1 MAAAAPKP
9 EDRLA
14 FADELAQVRADLE
27 KRLAENKQVLE
38 DENASPSDIEAARKH
53 VEQDVYG
60 EFQEELKELEFEYQF
75 ILLRSLTLFH
85 KEMRSGSLPERLHE
99 IKENLTGTVGKF
111 DYQTNLPDTN
121 WDWNS
126 IICKQC
132 RKMGLRPMPG
142 TNELFCPRCGVL
154 ETLDGAYFDYE
165 EVHKC
170 GDFKIVK
177 QRRTRRKYSFR
188 NFLEKHRKIITSNGH
203 ILSFETIKNAN
214 EIFERIEEYL
224 PKRIS
229 MPFVAYKILTNFV
242 KSTEEKYV
250 LNYFF
255 LQVPQNAV
263 AKHIGKWNEM
273 LWHFDAQEA

>member
-1 MAAAAPKP
+1 MASTASPKP

-14 FADELAQVRADLE
+14 FANKLAQVRAKDVDGEYQKELE
-27 KRLAENKQVLE
+27 K
-38 DENASPSDIEAARKH
+38 
-53 VEQDVYG
+53 
-60 EFQEELKELEFEYQF
+60 LEFEYQF
-75 ILLRSLTLFH
+75 ILLRSLELFH

-99 IKENLTGTVGKF
+99 IKEKLTNTVGKF
-111 DYQTNLPDTN
+111 DYQTNLPATN

-177 QRRTRRKYSFR
+177 QRCTSRKYIFR

-203 ILSFETIKNAN
+203 ILSFETIGNAN
-214 EIFERIEEYL
+214 EIFERFEEHL

-229 MPFVAYKILTNFV
+229 MPFVAYQILGNV
-242 KSTEEKYV
+242 VQSAEEKYV
-250 LNYFF
+250 LNYFW
-255 LQVPQNAV
+255 LKVPQKAV

-273 LWHFDAQEA
+273 LHHFAD

>member
-14 FADELAQVRADLE
+14 FADELAQVRA
-27 KRLAENKQVLE
+27 K
-38 DENASPSDIEAARKH
+38 
-53 VEQDVYG
+53 DVDG
-60 EFQEELKELEFEYQF
+60 EYKKELDELEVEYQF
-75 ILLRSLTLFH
+75 ILLRSLVLFH

-99 IKENLTGTVGKF
+99 IKENLTGTVGTF
-111 DYQTNLPDTN
+111 TYQTNLPATD

-154 ETLDGAYFDYE
+154 ETLDGAYFDNE
-165 EVHKC
+165 ELHKC
-170 GDFKIVK
+170 GNDFKIVK
-177 QRRTRRKYSFR
+177 QRRTRRKYSFMR
-188 NFLEKHRKIITSNGH
+188 YMENQRKIITTNGH
-203 ILSFETIKNAN
+203 KLSFETINKAN

-229 MPFVAYKILTNFV
+229 TPFVAYKILSNV
-242 KSTEEKYV
+242 VQSAEEKYV
-250 LNYFF
+250 LNYFW

-263 AKHIGKWNEM
+263 AKHICKWNDM
-273 LWHFDAQEA
+273 LRQFDA

>member
-1 MAAAAPKP
+1 MAAAEPKPEDQASAAAPKP

-14 FADELAQVRADLE
+14 FANKLAQVRAKDVDGEYQKELE
-27 KRLAENKQVLE
+27 
-38 DENASPSDIEAARKH
+38 
-53 VEQDVYG
+53 
-60 EFQEELKELEFEYQF
+60 ELEFEYQF
-75 ILLRSLTLFH
+75 ILLHSLELFH

-99 IKENLTGTVGKF
+99 IKEKLTGTVGKF
-111 DYQTNLPDTN
+111 DYQTNLPATD

-126 IICKQC
+126 IICKKC

-154 ETLDGAYFDYE
+154 ETLDGAYFNDE
-165 EVHKC
+165 ELHKC
-170 GDFKIVK
+170 GDDYKIVK
-177 QRRTRRKYSFR
+177 PRRTNRKYSFR
-188 NFLEKHRKIITSNGH
+188 NFLKKHRKIITTNGH

-229 MPFVAYKILTNFV
+229 MPFVAYKILTNV
-242 KSTEEKYV
+242 VQSTEEKYV
-250 LNYFF
+250 LNYFW
-255 LQVPQNAV
+255 LQVPQNAL
-263 AKHIGKWNEM
+263 AKHICKWNEM

>member
-1 MAAAAPKP
+1 MASAASPKP
-9 EDRLA
+9 EDRIA
-14 FADELAQVRADLE
+14 FANKLAQVRAKDVDGEYQKELE
-27 KRLAENKQVLE
+27 
-38 DENASPSDIEAARKH
+38 
-53 VEQDVYG
+53 
-60 EFQEELKELEFEYQF
+60 ELEFEYQF
-75 ILLRSLTLFH
+75 ILLRSLELFH

-99 IKENLTGTVGKF
+99 IKEKLTGTVGKF

-170 GDFKIVK
+170 GDDFKIVK
-177 QRRTRRKYSFR
+177 QRRTRRKYSFK
-188 NFLEKHRKIITSNGH
+188 NFLKKHRKIITANGH
-203 ILSFETIKNAN
+203 ILSFETIGNAN

-229 MPFVAYKILTNFV
+229 MPFVAYKILSNV
-242 KSTEEKYV
+242 VQSTEEKYV
-250 LNYFF
+250 LNYFW

-263 AKHIGKWNEM
+263 AKHSSMIKRVLGQPNFSPQTNATQLFPKINTNFNN
-273 LWHFDAQEA
+273 LSSVKVNTNI